1 MIITLLES
9 KFLLAIPLELLSP
22 GRSGNAQTSDNI
34 ICISSSLTLLSFF
47 LSFVRKSVCFGRY
60 SLEKVC
66 VLGDYSLEKVYLC
79 RGVR

>member
-1 MIITLLES
+1 MIITLSES
-9 KFLLAIPLELLSP
+9 KFLLAIPLELLSL

-34 ICISSSLTLLSFF
+34 ICISSSLTLLSF